1 MEQRLKGLDPFHK
14 QAPNP
19 ETITDALLCFREPS
33 MAVLWEALS
42 AADWDRCR
50 YLQPTIGL
58 RSGMTMKELG
68 EGLKELKGIGTPY
81 EESTQYQLTQTP
93 QSSQR
98 WNHQTKSI
106 QGLVCGPWHICS
118 RGLPCLASVGEDVP
132 NPDLMPQGRGRHLGL
147 MEGTNWV
154 GEVVER
160 AKEGTKVG
168 RMVRERT
175 VRENW
180 S

>member
-1 MEQRLKGLDPFHK
+1 
-14 QAPNP
+14 
-19 ETITDALLCFREPS
+19 
-33 MAVLWEALS
+33 
-42 AADWDRCR
+42 
-50 YLQPTIGL
+50 
-58 RSGMTMKELG
+58 
-68 EGLKELKGIGTPY
+68 
-81 EESTQYQLTQTP
+81 
-93 QSSQR
+93 
-98 WNHQTKSI
+98 
-106 QGLVCGPWHICS
+106 
-118 RGLPCLASVGEDVP
+118 
-132 NPDLMPQGRGRHLGL
+132 

>member
-1 MEQRLKGLDPFHK
+1 MEQRLKERPLSDWLNLRC
-14 QAPNP
+14 NP
-19 ETITDALLCFREPS
+19 WTHTKSWHYYWGHVVC
-33 MAVLWEALS
+33 
-42 AADWDRCR
+42 ADRSLAWLF
-50 YLQPTIGL
+50 LQPTIGL

-118 RGLPCLASVGEDVP
+118 RGLSCLASVGEDVP